1 MKKKI
6 LISILAIVMCLVL
19 VGCGKEKNLNNNSN
33 SNQTN
38 ENTNINSNQTNE
50 NTDINYNQ
58 TNENTNTNESNIN
71 TVIVDD
77 ELIEIDDSENVPMD
91 GDPVVVS
98 EVINCDGCV
107 FAYFSDEG
115 DKAKTL
121 GSTISASEY
130 TTDINNLKTQG
141 GKQRHNFFGLVL
153 SGNTISRAY
162 ACILKDDKIYCIEG
176 STNGA
181 YHNSNIAIL
190 NKIFTNG
197 QCKTISDGHTYTC
210 TDGSYNG
217 DTKTSGYTSLH
228 YETSCTI
235 YGSNSNTGK
244 LICH

>member
-1 MKKKI
+1 MKNKF
-6 LISILAIVMCLVL
+6 LIGLLTIVICLML
-19 VGCGKEKNLNNNSN
+19 VGCGKKKDLSNNSNDDSNSIQTNENINNNDNNNSN
-33 SNQTN
+33 ASDNVIIDN
-38 ENTNINSNQTNE
+38 DEIIE
-50 NTDINYNQ
+50 FDDTDNDP
-58 TNENTNTNESNIN
+58 
-71 TVIVDD
+71 VDD
-77 ELIEIDDSENVPMD
+77 ES
-91 GDPVVVS
+91 VVVE

-107 FAYFSDEG
+107 FSYFSDEG

-121 GSTISASEY
+121 GATLSPSDY
-130 TTDINNLKTQG
+130 TNDINNLKTAG

-162 ACILKDDKIYCIEG
+162 ACILKDSKIYCIEG

-235 YGSNSNTGK
+235 YGANSNTGK